1 MGEIDYPDIITR
13 LKRNEVKALGE
24 LYDGLNNIVYN
35 RCLFILKDDELAKD
49 ATHDVFLKA
58 FQNIDKLEDAEKIEA
73 WISRI
78 VYHHCIDYFRVEKKL
93 NEETE
98 ELKYTFETESV
109 FNFEDSDE
117 SQNNTELLKKEI
129 DKLNDTDRLI
139 LVLYYW
145 EGMSVNE
152 IAEYLNLGLSS
163 TKMKLMRTRNKL
175 KDNLTNNNTFQTV
188 VLLIANAFY
197 L

>member
-1 MGEIDYPDIITR
+1 MEEINYPDIITR
-13 LKRNEVKALGE
+13 LKRNEINALGE
-24 LYDGLNNIVYN
+24 LYDGLNDTVYN

-58 FQNIDKLEDAEKIEA
+58 FQNIEKLEDAEKIES

-93 NEETE
+93 MEESE
-98 ELKYTFETESV
+98 ELKYAFENESL
-109 FNFEDSDE
+109 FNEHDEDGLH
-117 SQNNTELLKKEI
+117 NNTELLKQEI

-152 IAEYLNLGLSS
+152 IAEYLDLGLSS